1 MIYSN
6 ENENE
11 AQHEPLKLDSRG
23 HVLISL
29 ERRAALLE
37 EFDRSGMTGA
47 GFARHY
53 GIKYTTFAH
62 WIRMRKRAN
71 LTPKPGPDKKFLL
84 VTGETPSPNPGAIA
98 NQTPKGLVV
107 QSSLSKRQSAKALS
121 DHIRLGDSGKTLE

>member
-1 MIYSN
+1 MTYSN

-11 AQHEPLKLDSRG
+11 AQHELLKLDSRG
-23 HVLISL
+23 HVLISP
-29 ERRAALLE
+29 ERRAYLLE

-71 LTPKPGPDKKFLL
+71 RSAKTGSDKKFLL
-84 VTGETPSPNPGAIA
+84 ITSETPSSNSGVVIDLPHGAKVSVTTEREA
-98 NQTPKGLVV
+98 QLVGILLR
-107 QSSLSKRQSAKALS
+107 S
-121 DHIRLGDSGKTLE
+121 IGTGN

>member
-1 MIYSN
+1 MTYSN

-11 AQHEPLKLDSRG
+11 AQHELLKLDSRG
-23 HVLISL
+23 HVLISP
-29 ERRAALLE
+29 ERRAELLE

-71 LTPKPGPDKKFLL
+71 RPPKPSPDKKFLL
-84 VTGETPSPNPGAIA
+84 VTGETPPSNSRVVIELPHGARVSVTTEREA
-98 NQTPKGLVV
+98 QLV
-107 QSSLSKRQSAKALS
+107 
-121 DHIRLGDSGKTLE
+121 GTLLRSIGTGN

>member
-1 MIYSN
+1 MRYSN

-11 AQHEPLKLDSRG
+11 AQHELLKLDSRG
-23 HVLISL
+23 HVLISP

-71 LTPKPGPDKKFLL
+71 GPPKPGPDKKFLL
-84 VTGETPSPNPGAIA
+84 VTGETPSPNPGVVIELPHGAKVSVTTKREA
-98 NQTPKGLVV
+98 QLV
-107 QSSLSKRQSAKALS
+107 
-121 DHIRLGDSGKTLE
+121 GTLIGSIETGN